1 MCVIAHDE
9 CKSCLRNNVLMYCV
23 NKVREKKRKKVVVQ
37 TYIIDILIPMTEILS
52 VFITWLAVLADL
64 M

>member
-1 MCVIAHDE
+1 
-9 CKSCLRNNVLMYCV
+9 MYCV